1 MKTMSIEVSF
11 PEGMI
16 QYIASDDPDL
26 ALRQNAMLLYP
37 LINNLTISH
46 GRAAELLGIHKRDL
60 LELYS
65 SMGIPYLTQTED
77 ELQSDLNTLNKVLEA
92 HK

>member
-1 MKTMSIEVSF
+1 MKTMSVQISF

-16 QYIASDDPDL
+16 QYLASDDPSL
-26 ALRQNAMLLYP
+26 ALRQNAMILYP
-37 LINNLTISH
+37 LIKNQTISH

-60 LELYS
+60 IELYS

-77 ELQSDLNTLNKVLEA
+77 ELQSDLDILNKI
-92 HK
+92 

>member
-1 MKTMSIEVSF
+1 MKTMSIQVSF

-16 QYIASDDPDL
+16 QYISSDDPIL
-26 ALRQNAMLLYP
+26 VLKQNAMILYP

-46 GRAAELLGIHKRDL
+46 GKAAELLGIHKRDL
-60 LELYS
+60 IELYS
-65 SMGIPYLTQTED
+65 SMGIPYLTQTNN
-77 ELQSDLNTLNKVLEA
+77 ELQSNLDTLNKVLEE

>member
-1 MKTMSIEVSF
+1 MKTMSIQVSF

-16 QYIASDDPDL
+16 QYLSSDDPVL
-26 ALRQNAMLLYP
+26 VLRQNAMILYP
-37 LINNLTISH
+37 LIKNLTISH

-60 LELYS
+60 IELYS
-65 SMGIPYLTQTED
+65 SMGIPYLAQTSN
-77 ELQSDLNTLNKVLEA
+77 ELQSDLDTLNKVLEE

>member
-1 MKTMSIEVSF
+1 MKTMSIQVSF

-16 QYIASDDPDL
+16 QYLSSDDPVL
-26 ALRQNAMLLYP
+26 VLRQNAMILYP
-37 LINNLTISH
+37 LIKNLTISH

-60 LELYS
+60 IELYS
-65 SMGIPYLTQTED
+65 SMGIPYLTQTDD
-77 ELQSDLNTLNKVLEA
+77 ELQSELNTLNKVLEG